1 MTYGAIGVF
10 ALILSAMGLA
20 GVTAYAVA
28 QRRREI
34 GIRMALGARQTQVL
48 GLVLREGAALIAVG
62 TAMGLAGAF
71 LLARMLS
78 ALTSV
83 FVSSL
88 EIGATDL
95 RLLIGAPVLLA
106 ALALGACY
114 IPARRAAKTDPLIT
128 LRQG

>member
-1 MTYGAIGVF
+1 
-10 ALILSAMGLA
+10 
-20 GVTAYAVA
+20 
-28 QRRREI
+28 
-34 GIRMALGARQTQVL
+34 MALGARQTQVL